1 LIRLTLKTPG
11 PERGYANMILLQ
23 VNTTAPSGF
32 SYIMLFGTLAM
43 ISLTLGIVF
52 FVIFH
57 QRKVIRFNEQLNK
70 MEDEKQ
76 QILLNASIKFQE
88 EERNRIAADLHDDVG
103 PLLATARL
111 YLNEN
116 LINQEP
122 ATQLQSIF
130 SAKQIIDD
138 AIQLIRNISHSMMP
152 PTLKNFGLES
162 AMSDLFQKINGSG
175 TLNASVRFHDYRTRL
190 KLEQELLIFR
200 IIQELVNNIIKH
212 SNAGFIHLTQNAN
225 NTHSYFRLHHDGQG
239 IVQAEFDRLNHS
251 STGLGLK
258 NIASRVKVLNGR
270 IFFEIDPSHTYYKIT
285 LEIPKE
291 GTI

>member
-1 LIRLTLKTPG
+1 
-11 PERGYANMILLQ
+11 MIFLQ
-23 VNTTAPSGF
+23 VSANTSSGF
-32 SYIMLFGTLAM
+32 NYIMLFGTLAM
-43 ISLTLGIVF
+43 LSLTLGIVF

-57 QRKVIRFNEQLNK
+57 QRKVIRFNDQLK
-70 MEDEKQ
+70 KLEDDKQ

-122 ATQLQSIF
+122 AAQLQSIF

-190 KLEQELLIFR
+190 KIEQELLIFR

-225 NTHSYFRLHHDGQG
+225 TTHSYFRLHHDGQG
-239 IVQAEFDRLNHS
+239 IVQTEFDRLNHV

-258 NIASRVKVLNGR
+258 NIASRIKVLNGR
-270 IFFEIDPSHTYYKIT
+270 IFFEIDPSHTYYKVT
-285 LEIPKE
+285 LEIPKDS
-291 GTI
+291 TY

>member
-1 LIRLTLKTPG
+1 MIFLQATTGAPPG
-11 PERGYANMILLQ
+11 SN
-23 VNTTAPSGF
+23 
-32 SYIMLFGTLAM
+32 YIMLLGTLGM
-43 ISLTLGIVF
+43 VSLTLGIVF

-57 QRKVIRFNEQLNK
+57 QRKVNRFNLDLKKLE
-70 MEDEKQ
+70 EEKQ
-76 QILLNASIKFQE
+76 QVLLNASIKFQE

-122 ATQLQSIF
+122 AAQLQSIL

-175 TLNASVRFHDYRTRL
+175 NINASVRFHDYRTRL

-225 NTHSYFRLHHDGQG
+225 TTHSYFRLHHDGHG
-239 IVQAEFDRLNHS
+239 IIQTEFDRLNHV

-258 NIASRVKVLNGR
+258 NIASRIKVLNGR
-270 IFFEIDPSHTYYKIT
+270 ILFEIDPSHTYYKVT

-291 GTI
+291 SIF

>member
-1 LIRLTLKTPG
+1 M
-11 PERGYANMILLQ
+11 NLLQ
-23 VNTTAPSGF
+23 IPNNSSF
-32 SYIMLFGTLAM
+32 NYILLFGTLAM
-43 ISLTLGIVF
+43 VSLTLGIVF

-57 QRKVIRFNEQLNK
+57 QRKVNKFNAELK
-70 MEDEKQ
+70 RLEDEKQ
-76 QILLNASIKFQE
+76 QMLLNASIKFQE

-103 PLLATARL
+103 PQLATARL

-116 LINQEP
+116 LINLEP
-122 ATQLQSIF
+122 AQQLQSIF

-162 AMSDLFQKINGSG
+162 AISDLFQKINGSG

-200 IIQELVNNIIKH
+200 VVQELINNIIKH
-212 SNAGFIHLTQNAN
+212 SNAGFIHFTQNAN
-225 NTHSYFRLHHDGQG
+225 ATHSYFRLHHDGKG
-239 IVQAEFDRLNHS
+239 IVQADFDRLSHN

-258 NIASRVKVLNGR
+258 NIASRIKVLEGR
-270 IFFEIDPSHTYYKIT
+270 ILFEIDPSETYYKVT
-285 LEIPKE
+285 LEIPKDA
-291 GTI
+291 TY

>member
-1 LIRLTLKTPG
+1 
-11 PERGYANMILLQ
+11 MILLQ
-23 VNTTAPSGF
+23 VASLLNAGP
-32 SYIMLFGTLAM
+32 SYIMLLGTLGM
-43 ISLTLGIVF
+43 LTLTFGIVF

-57 QRKVIRFNEQLNK
+57 QRKVTRFNLELK
-70 MEDEKQ
+70 KLEEEKQ

-122 ATQLQSIF
+122 AMQLQAILS
-130 SAKQIIDD
+130 SKQIIDD

-162 AMSDLFQKINGSG
+162 AMNDLFQKINGSG
-175 TLNASVRFHDYRTRL
+175 NINASVRFHDYRTRL

-200 IIQELVNNIIKH
+200 VIQELVNNIIKH

-225 NTHSYFRLHHDGQG
+225 ATHSYFRLHHDGHG
-239 IVQAEFDRLNHS
+239 IVQTEFERLNHVAS
-251 STGLGLK
+251 GLGLK
-258 NIASRVKVLNGR
+258 NIASRIKVLNGR
-270 IFFEIDPSHTYYKIT
+270 IMFEIDPSHTYYKVTI
-285 LEIPKE
+285 EVPKE
-291 GTI
+291 STY

>member
-1 LIRLTLKTPG
+1 
-11 PERGYANMILLQ
+11 MIFLQ
-23 VNTTAPSGF
+23 VAINTSGF
-32 SYIMLFGTLAM
+32 NYVMLFGVLGM
-43 ISLTLGIVF
+43 LTLTVGIVF

-57 QRKVIRFNEQLNK
+57 QRKVIRFNNELK
-70 MEDEKQ
+70 KLEDDKQ

-116 LINQEP
+116 LVNQEP
-122 ATQLQSIF
+122 AAQLQSIY

-175 TLNASVRFHDYRTRL
+175 VINASVRFHDYRVRL
-190 KLEQELLIFR
+190 KTEQELLIFR
-200 IIQELVNNIIKH
+200 IIQELINNIIKH
-212 SNAGFIHLTQNAN
+212 SQAGFIHLTQNTNA
-225 NTHSYFRLHHDGQG
+225 THSYLRIHHDGNG
-239 IVQAEFDRLNHS
+239 IVQTEFDRLNHVS
-251 STGLGLK
+251 SGLGLK
-258 NIASRVKVLNGR
+258 NIANRIRVLNGK
-270 IFFEIDPSHTYYKIT
+270 IIFEIDPSHSYYKVT
-285 LEIPKE
+285 LEIPKDS
-291 GTI
+291 TY

>member
-1 LIRLTLKTPG
+1 MKF
-11 PERGYANMILLQ
+11 LQ
-23 VNTTAPSGF
+23 VTTGVPPGSN
-32 SYIMLFGTLAM
+32 YIMLLGTLGM
-43 ISLTLGIVF
+43 VGLTIGIVF
-52 FVIFH
+52 FVVFH
-57 QRKVIRFNEQLNK
+57 QRKVSRFNAALKK

-116 LINQEP
+116 MINQEP
-122 ATQLQSIF
+122 ASQLQSIF

-175 TLNASVRFHDYRTRL
+175 SLNASVRFHDYRNRL

-212 SNAGFIHLTQNAN
+212 SHAGFIHLTQNAN
-225 NTHSYFRLHHDGQG
+225 ATHSYLRLHHDGHG
-239 IVQAEFDRLNHS
+239 IIQSEFERLNHV

-258 NIASRVKVLNGR
+258 NIASRIKVLNGR
-270 IFFEIDPSHTYYKIT
+270 IFFEIDPSHTYYKVTI
-285 LEIPKE
+285 EIPKDS
-291 GTI
+291 TY